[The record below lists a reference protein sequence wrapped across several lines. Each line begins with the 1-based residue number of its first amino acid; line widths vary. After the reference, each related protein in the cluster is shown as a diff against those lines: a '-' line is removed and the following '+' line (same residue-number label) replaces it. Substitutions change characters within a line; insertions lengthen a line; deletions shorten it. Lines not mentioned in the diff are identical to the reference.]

1 MKKIY
6 TSPAIEIETIEVE
19 QGIAISSGADFFMF
33 DAAQSTFEEA
43 NDGAV
48 IW

>member
-19 QGIAISSGADFFMF
+19 QGIALSPASMDMSAWDMLQDATYTETDF
-33 DAAQSTFEEA
+33 Q
-43 NDGAV
+43 
-48 IW
+48 W